1 MVKGD
6 LCEMPAD
13 STAKIESLITILLI
27 GSGRSALTV
36 KKSLDTSLR

>member
-13 STAKIESLITILLI
+13 STAEVEFLITILPTGI
-27 GSGRSALTV
+27 GRSALTV

>member
-13 STAKIESLITILLI
+13 STAEVESLITILPTGI
-27 GSGRSALTV
+27 GRSALTV